1 MNEKNP
7 PMNEKKSFGEYIRK
21 KRLEAG
27 LTQKE
32 LAGQLFVTESTV
44 SKWERGLSYP
54 DVSLVTAICGAL
66 SIS

>member
-1 MNEKNP
+1 MYMNESD
-7 PMNEKKSFGEYIRK
+7 EKKSFGEYIRR

-44 SKWERGLSYP
+44 SKWERG
-54 DVSLVTAICGAL
+54 VSQ
-66 SIS
+66 S